1 MQVPPSLAVMLT
13 NVDPGGRV
21 SVSETLLAAPGPLLS
36 TRMVMVAVPPAGTG
50 SGLTVWLDST
60 MSADCA
66 QAPVANTSAPR
77 AMAPRNDARRKRV
90 ENDVKRVTEPAL
102 SRKAGAPAP

>member
-1 MQVPPSLAVMLT
+1 
-13 NVDPGGRV
+13 
-21 SVSETLLAAPGPLLS
+21 
-36 TRMVMVAVPPAGTG
+36 
-50 SGLTVWLDST
+50 

>member
-1 MQVPPSLAVMLT
+1 
-13 NVDPGGRV
+13 
-21 SVSETLLAAPGPLLS
+21 
-36 TRMVMVAVPPAGTG
+36 
-50 SGLTVWLDST
+50 LDST

-77 AMAPRNDARRKRV
+77 AMAPRSDARRKRV

-102 SRKAGAPAP
+102 SRKTGAPAP